1 MKMVTFTQRKFTTA
15 EFADFLDEN
24 EPIVIFEH
32 WAPLVSG
39 INNVL
44 CVAIGDKQ
52 VVESNL
58 NGINRGLQSLTHEI
72 LLGKIEGVPLEQVC
86 GQNHEDWCAYWFAQ
100 GYTRGAP
107 GTGRDDAAKTHE
119 NLVPYANLS
128 QEQKLKDRAFFLI
141 ALAAANDIRARNNVE
156 TDPRPFGGA
165 ILED

>member
-1 MKMVTFTQRKFTTA
+1 MKMATFTQRKLTMA
-15 EFADFLDEN
+15 EFAALLDED
-24 EPIVIFEH
+24 EPIVVFAH

-86 GQNHEDWCAYWFAQ
+86 GQNHEDWYAYWFAQ